1 MIIEEVGTP
10 SGHKKGP
17 PTGGKAK
24 TQFIYKVMEK
34 KFILKKD
41 LRNIVGYLMEKSLT
55 NDKVS
60 MEFNINPAG
69 TRRGEGTL
77 EVRVWDRES
86 WNVLAKEFYTIVPDF
101 EDMYDVETSTLGIA
115 EAKLDGRIDTA
126 KAMMVEDNTPNSNN

>member
-1 MIIEEVGTP
+1 
-10 SGHKKGP
+10 
-17 PTGGKAK
+17 
-24 TQFIYKVMEK
+24 MEK

-69 TRRGEGTL
+69 CKNEGIL

-86 WNVLAKEFYTIVPDF
+86 WNALTKEYYTIVPDF
-101 EDMYDVETSTLGIA
+101 EDMDDVETSTLGIA
-115 EAKLDGRIDTA
+115 LAKLDGRIKAA
-126 KAMMVEDNTPNSNN
+126 KEMMDNTPNENN